1 MSKKDLISTVLRFQY
16 DICFS
21 KTVFSL
27 IYTTLSPFFEKTIT
41 SLLRESA
48 LFYKTLK
55 QILILFLFCVPRA
68 SGIAFRKCV
77 FYKGTEALFF
87 FFVGFICSQG
97 WGSPWKTNVG
107 SLNNY
112 TLTHMYIYLSI
123 YLFIYLSIYL
133 FIYLSIYLS
142 TYLSIYLFICLS
154 ICL

>member
-1 MSKKDLISTVLRFQY
+1 MNKKDLISTVLRFQY

-27 IYTTLSPFFEKTIT
+27 IYTTVSPFFEKTIT

-48 LFYKTLK
+48 LFHKTLK

-87 FFVGFICSQG
+87 FFVC
-97 WGSPWKTNVG
+97 
-107 SLNNY
+107 
-112 TLTHMYIYLSI
+112 
-123 YLFIYLSIYL
+123 LFV
-133 FIYLSIYLS
+133 
-142 TYLSIYLFICLS
+142 CLS
-154 ICL
+154 CFVLFLFFCFFLIFGNMISYVFIRKYNIC